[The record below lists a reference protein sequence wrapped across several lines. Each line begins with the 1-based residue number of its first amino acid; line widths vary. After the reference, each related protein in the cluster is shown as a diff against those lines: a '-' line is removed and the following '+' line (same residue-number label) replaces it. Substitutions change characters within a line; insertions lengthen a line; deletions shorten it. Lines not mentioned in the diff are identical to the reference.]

1 MHKLLSSCCE
11 PFQTDV
17 VVIPSGAVEWNQSP
31 STSHW
36 HLSWQASETGCLFE
50 GILRLF
56 PDWKLTNSSKK
67 LMVGRW
73 HVLFKW
79 SLFSG
84 HVDFRWVYKVKYVWY
99 HVRWWMHGPWSKD
112 RTFEGSACKY
122 TWMTCTY
129 AFIFL
134 FYSRISRQFCIWTRS
149 EPTPSLH
156 VILVSVCSLAIS
168 VFSKPIFRSE
178 SIENLGG
185 IGWGKSNVDR
195 SATRSTL
202 QISAMSLGMSR
213 GWYHL

>member
-156 VILVSVCSLAIS
+156 VILVSVCSWKS
-168 VFSKPIFRSE
+168 RCFRSQFSGRRASKTSVELDEE
-178 SIENLGG
+178 SRMLIGLPLGKFQRCP
-185 IGWGKSNVDR
+185 WGCPEDGTIYK
-195 SATRSTL
+195 
-202 QISAMSLGMSR
+202 I
-213 GWYHL
+213 